1 MKKKY
6 AKGIAAVFAQRKQ
19 NKKQVK
25 SASNFKEYAQR
36 QDIRS
41 ADSYYEW
48 SQKEHSPADTIKG
61 IYALA
66 MYGSYDAL
74 EWLIDEAY
82 GKSRISHEKGKRK
95 ALRKKARKYL
105 SAVAVHP
112 HLSAM
117 EAHLGWSW
125 LITLGDYHFGL
136 FGEVKNS
143 NLAWASRYYAMAL
156 AKKEDAQLKLKF
168 QCVQLLLCQ
177 LTENDFK
184 ALVKHVGE
192 YDFVTYAVAIFYLGL
207 MESKKKKRGK
217 HFRYYKT
224 KVIYCLNI
232 LQYTEGRYIDN
243 LFKAV
248 LKSKLFK

>member
-1 MKKKY
+1 MKQKRT
-6 AKGIAAVFAQRKQ
+6 KGIAAVFAQRKQ

-25 SASNFKEYAQR
+25 SAKNFKEYAER
-36 QDIRS
+36 QDIRGY
-41 ADSYYEW
+41 DSYGLW
-48 SQKEHSPADTIKG
+48 AQKEHSPSETIKG
-61 IYALA
+61 LYALS
-66 MYGSYDAL
+66 MYGSYEAL

-156 AKKEDAQLKLKF
+156 AKKEDTQLKLKF